1 VVKAYKINLAAMEPK
16 TPASLQSRTY
26 SSAYLEFDLLPFAI
40 GRSGSLAFVAQVPH
54 KDVASAKDPSG
65 PLTTQ

>member
-1 VVKAYKINLAAMEPK
+1 MGPKA
-16 TPASLQSRTY
+16 PASLQSRTY

-54 KDVASAKDPSG
+54 KVVASAKDPSG
-65 PLTTQ
+65 PLTIQ